1 MHDEARLDEFIRGAS
16 KLPVLPKVTIRLLDA
31 LDAADY
37 STKEIAEIIEA
48 EPYLTARL
56 LRLANSSFYGHSGLI
71 SRVHRAVVVLGS
83 KTIRSLALTV
93 WTHTLRSQSRNAEE
107 RKLMAPLLAH
117 GIAAGVAARM
127 LAERISHDLGEDA
140 FIAGLLHDIGRVALV
155 AQMGRD
161 YQTRILDPALREGLP
176 LHEKEYQVLGF
187 DHRAIGSAL
196 MASWALP
203 PFLAN
208 VVEMHH
214 DANLVPADH
223 FFVAAVA
230 LADSFSTTLGFN
242 VALGLARPEP
252 EDLAAYFG
260 LADKE
265 AVAEFLYLC
274 VSKVRTMSDVLDKPR

>member
-1 MHDEARLDEFIRGAS
+1 MHDEARLKEFIRGAS
-16 KLPVLPKVTIRLLDA
+16 KLPVLPKVTIRLLNA
-31 LDAADY
+31 LDSSDF

-71 SRVHRAVVVLGS
+71 SRVQRAVVVLGS

-93 WTHTLRSQSRNAEE
+93 WTHTLRSQGRNAEE

-117 GIAAGVAARM
+117 GLAAGVAARM
-127 LAERISHDLGEDA
+127 LAERISHELGEDA

-155 AQMGRD
+155 AQMGRE
-161 YQTRILDPALREGLP
+161 YETRILAPATREGVP
-176 LHEKEYQVLGF
+176 LHEKEGEILGF

-196 MASWALP
+196 MASWTLP

-214 DANLVPADH
+214 DAGIVPGDQ

-230 LADSFSTTLGFN
+230 LADSFSTSLGFN
-242 VALGLARPEP
+242 VALAIPRPEP
-252 EDLAAYFG
+252 AELTAYFG
-260 LADKE
+260 LADKD

-274 VSKVRTMSDVLDKPR
+274 VSKVRTMTTVLEKTR